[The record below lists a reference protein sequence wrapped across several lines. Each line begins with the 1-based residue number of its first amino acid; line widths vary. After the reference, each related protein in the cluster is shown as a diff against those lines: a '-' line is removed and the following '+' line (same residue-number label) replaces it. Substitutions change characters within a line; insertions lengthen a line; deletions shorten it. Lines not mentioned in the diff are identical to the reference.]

1 MNAPALQIENL
12 HKSYGSRHVLCGV
25 ELEVQPGE
33 VLALLGVN
41 GAGKSTLL
49 SIVTG
54 LLSADA
60 GRVRVC
66 GHDPARSPLA
76 AKRQIG
82 LASQE
87 ISLYPVLTV
96 GENLRYFAELRG
108 LRGRD
113 LTAQV
118 SSAAAAL
125 ELQSLMD
132 RTVGPLSGGEKRRV
146 HAAIAFLGDR
156 SLLLLDEPTAGADV
170 ETRTRLL
177 QMVRERAKTGA
188 CIVYSTHYLGEVE
201 ELDASVAI
209 LEGGSIIAR
218 GTLGSLVKVHG
229 KTMVE
234 VAFHEPPRLL
244 PTGAIVVDELRCRV
258 PTDDPSQV
266 VQQLHE
272 LRATSNLRS
281 IEIVRPSLESVFLEL
296 AGRRFDA
303 EVVPAFT
310 VGRAP

>member
-12 HKSYGSRHVLCGV
+12 HKSYGSRCVLRGV
-25 ELEVQPGE
+25 DLEVQPGE

-41 GAGKSTLL
+41 GAGKTTLL

-66 GHDPARSPLA
+66 GQDPARSPLA
-76 AKRQIG
+76 AKRHIG

-96 GENLRYFAELRG
+96 RQNLRYFAELRG
-108 LRGRD
+108 LRGRG
-113 LTAQV
+113 LAAQI
-118 SSAAAAL
+118 STAAAAL
-125 ELQSLMD
+125 ELQDLMD
-132 RTVGPLSGGEKRRV
+132 RAVGPLSGGEKRRV
-146 HAAIAFLGDR
+146 HAAIAFLGER

-170 ETRTRLL
+170 ETRSRLL
-177 QMVRERAKTGA
+177 RMVRERAKTGA

-209 LEGGSIIAR
+209 LEGGAIIAH
-218 GTLGSLVKVHG
+218 GSLDSLVKAHG
-229 KTMVE
+229 RTVVE
-234 VAFHEPPRLL
+234 VAFHEPPRQL
-244 PTGAIVVDELRCRV
+244 PTGAIVVDEIRCRV
-258 PTDDPSQV
+258 PTDDPSRV
-266 VQQLHE
+266 VSQLHE
-272 LRATSNLRS
+272 LRATPNLRS
-281 IEIVRPSLESVFLEL
+281 IEIVRPSLESVFLAL

-303 EVVPAFT
+303 EVAAGPAA
-310 VGRAP
+310 GRAS